1 MRRLSRLPLVGHG
14 GLADSPLD
22 DAGGIAAIW
31 VVGVVGVTVMRTE
44 YWNLGTGTVRAGATG
59 HGESLTDVESY
70 LLPLEQAQGRSLFSW
85 GVAAGLRVSATS
97 GGAGVT
103 VGVGVALDGS
113 GRLVVLAADGKAVV
127 DPDVDPDE
135 MVNVPTVTV
144 PADGVVVATSAE
156 LAGER
161 LLVASWREVESQGA
175 VANAPVLLHAPW
187 LRLLPAAGFQDVGAQ
202 VVLARVTVD
211 GDGTV
216 AALDAEGRRLVGTV
230 AGRVALRVPR
240 LEAGVVGDGVAGE
253 LGTRPDGG
261 LELRLGGGAQ
271 ARPVLTVEPAS
282 GNQVTMSLGADSVVA
297 RRADGSVALAVDV
310 AAGSVTAHRPDGA
323 TTLTLD
329 IPNGRL
335 GLGTLSPL
343 AKLHASDTGDFG
355 SEDAAGILTSSNVPL
370 LAQSD
375 GAAVGALNADG
386 RAAFVLSIDGNNHG
400 NAERGVPT
408 FYDCF
413 DGAWRPSVSLKLG
426 RVGIGTTDPTERL
439 TVAGGGARVHGVA
452 VGTGGNAV
460 SYQWP
465 YETVG
470 VSEANY
476 NLRLQSPN
484 SIIFHTGGNPP
495 QHRMELN
502 ASGGL
507 SVRGDLAINDKHALR
522 GNDAWLRLN
531 QDGAFTSGVH
541 TPGVLSSG
549 SLNVGGV
556 GGWANPGWG
565 NLWISGEL
573 AVGGRHALRGNDT
586 WLRLNQNGAF
596 TSGVHTP
603 GLLTSGSLNVGG
615 LRGWANPGGGN
626 MVVAGSLTVAAS
638 DPNPSGFASWSGGGI
653 ATWDLFAGGGVYVG
667 ADREHPA
674 VQILADGRVLGRQ
687 KSFLIDHPLDPE
699 HRSLVHA
706 CLEGPESAVFYRGRG
721 RLVDE
726 CARVELP
733 RYFEALTRDQGRT
746 VMLTPIVADGARVA
760 PLAASPVENG
770 AFHVVA
776 IDGGSRSGQEFYWE
790 VKAVRADVDEVV
802 AEPTKP
808 D

>member
-240 LEAGVVGDGVAGE
+240 LEAGVFGDGLAGE

-502 ASGGL
+502 SSGGL

-541 TPGVLSSG
+541 TPGLLS
-549 SLNVGGV
+549 
-556 GGWANPGWG
+556 
-565 NLWISGEL
+565 
-573 AVGGRHALRGNDT
+573 
-586 WLRLNQNGAF
+586 
-596 TSGVHTP
+596 
-603 GLLTSGSLNVGG
+603 SGSLNVGG

-721 RLVDE
+721 RLVDG

>member
-216 AALDAEGRRLVGTV
+216 AGL
-230 AGRVALRVPR
+230 VALRVPR

-452 VGTGGNAV
+452 VGTGGNAGP
-460 SYQWP
+460 YQWP

-522 GNDAWLRLN
+522 GNDA
-531 QDGAFTSGVH
+531 
-541 TPGVLSSG
+541 
-549 SLNVGGV
+549 
-556 GGWANPGWG
+556 
-565 NLWISGEL
+565 
-573 AVGGRHALRGNDT
+573 

-721 RLVDE
+721 RLVDG